1 MKKFAASSLL
11 LLALLTGCNEQKP
24 LPPISM
30 EADPT
35 PPAFKMF
42 FITPDKVSRNGQKI
56 GCGDGIISEPVFLD
70 QKFETINDKL
80 TGAYNQLLNYKD
92 SPVPGEGEM
101 NPLANSDLKLDSV
114 DFKDGKA
121 TINISGQLSLAG
133 ECDNPRVEAQLM
145 TTGLQFS
152 SDVTD
157 LAINLNGKPLKD
169 ALSLK

>member
-1 MKKFAASSLL
+1 MKKIAASSLL

-24 LPPISM
+24 TPAISM

-35 PPAFKMF
+35 PPVFKMF

-101 NPLANSDLKLDSV
+101 NALANSDLKLDSV

-152 SDVTD
+152 GDVTD

>member
-1 MKKFAASSLL
+1 MKK
-11 LLALLTGCNEQKP
+11 LLTLSALSLVILSACGEAPKN
-24 LPPISM
+24 PPISM

-35 PPAFKMF
+35 PPQFKMF

-101 NPLANSDLKLDSV
+101 NALANSTLKLDSV

-121 TINISGQLSLAG
+121 TINISGQLSLG
-133 ECDNPRVEAQLM
+133 GVCDNPRVEAQLM

-157 LAINLNGKPLKD
+157 LVVNLNGKPLTE